1 MPTDCVLSP
10 AKAASGSGASAVYIY
25 KRKKR
30 PYTVR
35 IITKESTVMNKLPR
49 IVTSHSGM
57 LARNPTFSIAV
68 CISAGSDTIASE
80 IPPMLSAISVTMP
93 LQMENTFSIMSMP

>member
-57 LARNPTFSIAV
+57 LARSLMNHTTVHIIMVHIDTLSNA
-68 CISAGSDTIASE
+68 SA
-80 IPPMLSAISVTMP
+80 
-93 LQMENTFSIMSMP
+93 ENAYL

>member
-1 MPTDCVLSP
+1 M
-10 AKAASGSGASAVYIY
+10 YIY

-93 LQMENTFSIMSMP
+93 LQMENTFSIMSMPYPTSAFAATKRRK